1 MLPEKP
7 RQEFHANWTQ
17 KGQKGVLKKMRA
29 VLMMY
34 LHNGTHVSPEILE
47 ASGFR
52 LPQPGKPF
60 PFFSTGKKTG
70 LKELDKPRLLEA
82 IKAKSSPG
90 GGARTATAAPVE
102 EVTRLTPQQELEAAG
117 VPPELAVRIGESS
130 VITQMPGVAPL
141 LEDPK
146 LGLTLEAIHEITFIV
161 LMLGPLSGV
170 PGAPILTRFRLRHWE
185 NPDAGMRVV
194 TNMLE
199 AKLASELAIRVD

>member
-17 KGQKGVLKKMRA
+17 KGQDAVLKKMRA

-34 LHNGTHVSPEILE
+34 LHNGTHVSPDALE

-60 PFFSTGKKTG
+60 PFFSTGQKTG
-70 LKELDKPRLLEA
+70 LKELDKPLLLKA
-82 IKAKSSPG
+82 IEAKSSPG
-90 GGARTATAAPVE
+90 GGARTAAAAPVE
-102 EVTRLTPQQELEAAG
+102 EVTRLTPQEKLEAAG
-117 VPPELAVRIGESS
+117 VPTELAVRIDESS

-146 LGLTLEAIHEITFIV
+146 LGLTPEMIHEIAFTVF
-161 LMLGPLSGV
+161 MLGPLSGV
-170 PGAPILTRFRLRHWE
+170 PDAPILTRFCLRHWE
-185 NPDAGMRVV
+185 NPDAGMLVV

-199 AKLASELAIRVD
+199 AKLALCVD